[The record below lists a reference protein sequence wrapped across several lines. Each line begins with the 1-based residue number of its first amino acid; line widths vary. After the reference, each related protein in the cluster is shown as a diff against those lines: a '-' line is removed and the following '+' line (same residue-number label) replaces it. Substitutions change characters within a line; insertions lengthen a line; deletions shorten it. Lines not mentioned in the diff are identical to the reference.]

1 MLYPGH
7 KYLGPGNKLNNGTP
21 VDNADKIAQKHDYAY
36 DAAKTKQ
43 QIFSADR
50 AAISEFA
57 SDFVTHPNLPS
68 LAGFVGIGAKH
79 TVERATNSIIY
90 PVLGKS

>member
-21 VDNADKIAQKHDYAY
+21 VDNADRIAQKHDYAY
-36 DAAKTKQ
+36 EAAKNKSQ
-43 QIFSADR
+43 VFDADEL
-50 AAISEFA
+50 AIKEFA
-57 SDFVTHPNLPS
+57 ADFVTKPNLPS
-68 LAGFVGIGAKH
+68 FAGFVGLGAKH

-90 PVLGKS
+90 PVLGK